1 MTAQVTSIAAMTV
14 RATRIDLLSLSAL
27 GFFLV
32 YVGAA
37 LLA

>member
-1 MTAQVTSIAAMTV
+1 MNV

-27 GFFLV
+27 GFFCV

-37 LLA
+37 LLS